1 MSINQSDYETALA
14 DYTDRERIVTLLSQ
28 YREYLAMVPSMRRP
42 SDSLITIPLPLAK
55 VRHVHHS
62 SSLASRPY
70 ASSGMSQMSVDEMV
84 SIPCDIA
91 VLMCDPEWKIKMGVE
106 ILVFIHR
113 PQEDFSDLLLR
124 WRNAQTALANEYEW
138 IMPEVNDHMFSDRAE
153 KIHPIFVVFPHTNAR
168 ILKGLKASGLPYICY
183 NTVEAIADNPELKSL
198 SGTIDD

>member
-14 DYTDRERIVTLLSQ
+14 DYTDKERIVALLSQ

-55 VRHVHHS
+55 VRHVNNIS
-62 SSLASRPY
+62 SMGSRSY
-70 ASSGMSQMSVDEMV
+70 APSGMNQMSMDEMV

-138 IMPEVNDHMFSDRAE
+138 IMPEMEDHMFSDRAE

-198 SGTIDD
+198 SGSVDN